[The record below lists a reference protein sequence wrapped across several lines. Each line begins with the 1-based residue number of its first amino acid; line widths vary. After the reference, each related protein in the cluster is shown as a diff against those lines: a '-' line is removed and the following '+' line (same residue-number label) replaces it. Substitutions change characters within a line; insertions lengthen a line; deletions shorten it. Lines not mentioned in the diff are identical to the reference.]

1 MITDTHH
8 IFAQQTFLI
17 LDLFQENLKRIS
29 RVAGQHFI
37 GTAHDHEI
45 GMEDTHEFRRVDEWS
60 IVEILT
66 SRLRAAG
73 SILSTNIKSSSRGQ
87 QPSNLRPSAFRFHPL
102 RTARR

>member
-60 IVEILT
+60 IV
-66 SRLRAAG
+66 
-73 SILSTNIKSSSRGQ
+73 
-87 QPSNLRPSAFRFHPL
+87 
-102 RTARR
+102 